1 MENIKA
7 WLDSKEPDYNEGV
20 ALLGKHCKNR
30 NLLQGLLRKENPGK
44 VRYELTKVLMMHKN
58 PGGLSAL
65 IAKAPKEE
73 KVERTIDDLFALFI
87 GGRKEDLDYFEAK
100 RLCDH
105 LKIVPKSRSKADVFE
120 ALDPANLKAASTV
133 ENQSQEKNPPAGET
147 EPTGKIRL
155 KVIRN
160 LKDNEIKYADL
171 PVRLQKLWDANT
183 DMYKKCRSIHEKLK
197 LMDKA
202 NDDDRKPLITEM
214 CGMDD
219 QIRANWTVIDEWDG
233 KPEDLGTISKVD
245 VDHKRINTNRKYIS
259 TNKEKLA
266 ELIKNEDEQG
276 AVKLR
281 EKIQTRVSELL
292 QAKESFT
299 DTYKAELQT
308 LGITF

>member
-7 WLDSKEPDYNEGV
+7 WLDSKEPDYNEGI
-20 ALLGKHCKNR
+20 ALLSKHCKNR
-30 NLLQGLLRKENPGK
+30 ILIQGLLRKENPGK

-73 KVERTIDDLFALFI
+73 KKERTTDELFALVI
-87 GGRKEDLDYFEAK
+87 GGKKEELDYFEAK
-100 RLCDH
+100 RLLDH
-105 LKIVPKSRSKADVFE
+105 LKIVPKSRSKVDVFE
-120 ALDPANLKAASTV
+120 ALDPANFKTEPGTDL
-133 ENQSQEKNPPAGET
+133 ESQKKNAPVGET

-155 KVIRN
+155 KVVRN
-160 LKDNEIKYADL
+160 LKDNEIKYGDL

-197 LMDKA
+197 LMEKA
-202 NDDDRKPLITEM
+202 SDADRQPLVAEM

-219 QIRANWTVIDEWDG
+219 QIRANWGEIDSWDG
-233 KPEDLGTISKVD
+233 KPETPGTTEKVD

-276 AVKLR
+276 TAKLR
-281 EKIQTRVSELL
+281 GKIQERVSELL